1 MRPTTPAPAT
11 ALGLALAATMFPA
24 TATATAT
31 VTAAPAHAAPPPAR
45 AHAAP
50 APAPAHAAPAS
61 VPTTTSAA
69 PSCDAPDAKDFPLT
83 TRLRGGPAAY
93 EAGGGYGTWYLDL
106 TNTTDRACTGV
117 HPVVVLVDARRAL
130 RPSQPQLE
138 FYADGRPHPVRFQR
152 TDEDELV
159 GAFDGFPGFTV
170 GPRASVT
177 VRVRLAF
184 TSDTAPDGITADAAV
199 VQRHGDD
206 GDWVGQSDDY
216 RFTVTG
222 DPAPTAPATADP
234 GAATPAGADPGAATP
249 AGADPGAA
257 TPGAATAPGTTP
269 APDAPSGSPSAEA
282 VLSLTERAG
291 ELARTGLASPVAAT
305 AAAVLLAAGTAL
317 VLARRR
323 R

>member
-1 MRPTTPAPAT
+1 MTMRPTTPAPAT

-24 TATATAT
+24 TATTA
-31 VTAAPAHAAPPPAR
+31 TAAPAHAAP
-45 AHAAP
+45 AP
-50 APAPAHAAPAS
+50 ATAPAS
-61 VPTTTSAA
+61 LRTTTSAA
-69 PSCDAPDAKDFPLT
+69 PSCDAPDAPDAKDFPLT

-93 EAGGGYGTWYLDL
+93 EAGGGYGTWFLDL
-106 TNTTDRACTGV
+106 TNTTDRTCTGV
-117 HPVVVLVDARRAL
+117 HPVVLLVDARRAL
-130 RPSQPQLE
+130 RPSQPLLE

-170 GPRASVT
+170 GPRATLT

-184 TSDTAPDGITADAAV
+184 TSDTVPDGITADAAV

-206 GDWVGQSDDY
+206 GDWVGQSGDY

-222 DPAPTAPATADP
+222 DPAPTGPATADP
-234 GAATPAGADPGAATP
+234 GAATPAGADPAS
-249 AGADPGAA
+249 PGAA
-257 TPGAATAPGTTP
+257 TTPGTTP

>member
-1 MRPTTPAPAT
+1 MTMRPTTPAPAT
-11 ALGLALAATMFPA
+11 ALALAATMFPA
-24 TATATAT
+24 TATATPAASAP
-31 VTAAPAHAAPPPAR
+31 VSAPARPTAA
-45 AHAAP
+45 
-50 APAPAHAAPAS
+50 AS
-61 VPTTTSAA
+61 
-69 PSCDAPDAKDFPLT
+69 SCDAPDAEDFPLT

-93 EAGGGYGTWYLDL
+93 EPGGGYGTWYLDL
-106 TNTTDRACTGV
+106 ANTTDRTCAGV
-117 HPVVVLVDARRAL
+117 HPVVVLVDTRRAL

-170 GPRASVT
+170 GPRATVT

-184 TSDTAPDGITADAAV
+184 TSDTAPDGVTANAAV

-206 GDWVGQSDDY
+206 GDWVGQSGDY
-216 RFTVTG
+216 RFTVAG
-222 DPAPTAPATADP
+222 DPAPTDQPPTDQPPTDPAPTDPAAVDPGGATPATAT
-234 GAATPAGADPGAATP
+234 GA
-249 AGADPGAA
+249 
-257 TPGAATAPGTTP
+257 GTTP
-269 APDAPSGSPSAEA
+269 APDAPSGSPSSGA

-291 ELARTGLASPVAAT
+291 ELARTGLASPLAAA

-317 VLARRR
+317 LLARRR

>member
-1 MRPTTPAPAT
+1 MTMRPTTPAPAT

-24 TATATAT
+24 APLA
-31 VTAAPAHAAPPPAR
+31 TAAPAL
-45 AHAAP
+45 
-50 APAPAHAAPAS
+50 AS
-61 VPTTTSAA
+61 LRTATSAA

-106 TNTTDRACTGV
+106 TNTTDRTCTGV

-170 GPRASVT
+170 GPRATVT

-184 TSDTAPDGITADAAV
+184 TSDTAPDDVTADAAV

-216 RFTVTG
+216 RFTVAGDLAPTG
-222 DPAPTAPATADP
+222 PAPTGPAPTGPAAADP
-234 GAATPAGADPGAATP
+234 GAATPAGADPGV
-249 AGADPGAA
+249 A
-257 TPGAATAPGTTP
+257 TPGAATATGTTP

-291 ELARTGLASPVAAT
+291 ELARTGLGSPVAAA

>member
-1 MRPTTPAPAT
+1 MTMRPTTPAPAT

-24 TATATAT
+24 APLAT
-31 VTAAPAHAAPPPAR
+31 
-45 AHAAP
+45 AAP
-50 APAPAHAAPAS
+50 APALAS
-61 VPTTTSAA
+61 LRTATSAA

-106 TNTTDRACTGV
+106 TNTTDRTCTGV

-170 GPRASVT
+170 GPRATVT

-184 TSDTAPDGITADAAV
+184 TSDTAPDSVTADAAV

-222 DPAPTAPATADP
+222 DPAPTGPAPTGPAAADP
-234 GAATPAGADPGAATP
+234 GAATPADV
-249 AGADPGAA
+249 DR
-257 TPGAATAPGTTP
+257 GAATATGTTP
-269 APDAPSGSPSAEA
+269 ASDAPSGSPSAEA

-291 ELARTGLASPVAAT
+291 ELARTGLGSPVAAA

>member
-1 MRPTTPAPAT
+1 LRT
-11 ALGLALAATMFPA
+11 A
-24 TATATAT
+24 
-31 VTAAPAHAAPPPAR
+31 
-45 AHAAP
+45 
-50 APAPAHAAPAS
+50 
-61 VPTTTSAA
+61 TSAA

-106 TNTTDRACTGV
+106 TNTTDRTCTGV

-170 GPRASVT
+170 GPRATVT

-184 TSDTAPDGITADAAV
+184 TSDTVPDDVTAEAAV

-206 GDWVGQSDDY
+206 GDWVGQSADY
-216 RFTVTG
+216 RFTVAG
-222 DPAPTAPATADP
+222 DPAPTGPAPT
-234 GAATPAGADPGAATP
+234 GPAVADPGAATP

-257 TPGAATAPGTTP
+257 TPGAATATGTTP

-291 ELARTGLASPVAAT
+291 ELARTGLGSPVAAA

>member
-1 MRPTTPAPAT
+1 MTMRPTTPAPAT

-24 TATATAT
+24 APLAT
-31 VTAAPAHAAPPPAR
+31 
-45 AHAAP
+45 AAP
-50 APAPAHAAPAS
+50 APASLRTA
-61 VPTTTSAA
+61 TSAA

-106 TNTTDRACTGV
+106 TNTTDRTCTGV

-170 GPRASVT
+170 GPRATVT

-184 TSDTAPDGITADAAV
+184 TSDTAPDDVTADAAV

-222 DPAPTAPATADP
+222 DPAPTGPAPTGPAAAD
-234 GAATPAGADPGAATP
+234 AGAATP

-257 TPGAATAPGTTP
+257 TPGAATATGTTP

-291 ELARTGLASPVAAT
+291 ELARTGLGSPVAAA

>member
-1 MRPTTPAPAT
+1 MTMRPTTPAPAT
-11 ALGLALAATMFPA
+11 AFGLALAATMIPV
-24 TATATAT
+24 TATATAAT
-31 VTAAPAHAAPPPAR
+31 TAT
-45 AHAAP
+45 AAP
-50 APAPAHAAPAS
+50 APAPAS
-61 VPTTTSAA
+61 LRTTTSAA

-83 TRLRGGPAAY
+83 TRLRGGPVAY
-93 EAGGGYGTWYLDL
+93 EAGGGYGTWSLDL
-106 TNTTDRACTGV
+106 TNTTDRTCTGV

-130 RPSQPQLE
+130 RPSQPLLE

-170 GPRASVT
+170 GPRATVT

-184 TSDTAPDGITADAAV
+184 TSDTVPDGITADAAV

-206 GDWVGQSDDY
+206 GDWVGQSGDY

-222 DPAPTAPATADP
+222 DPAPTGPATAEP
-234 GAATPAGADPGAATP
+234 GAATPAGADPAS
-249 AGADPGAA
+249 
-257 TPGAATAPGTTP
+257 PGAATAPGTTP
-269 APDAPSGSPSAEA
+269 APDAPSDAPSAEA
-282 VLSLTERAG
+282 ALSLTERAG

>member
-1 MRPTTPAPAT
+1 MTMRPTTSAPAT

-24 TATATAT
+24 APLA
-31 VTAAPAHAAPPPAR
+31 TAAPAL
-45 AHAAP
+45 
-50 APAPAHAAPAS
+50 AS
-61 VPTTTSAA
+61 LRTATSAA

-106 TNTTDRACTGV
+106 TNTTDRTCTGV

-159 GAFDGFPGFTV
+159 GAFDGFPGLTV
-170 GPRASVT
+170 GPRATVT

-184 TSDTAPDGITADAAV
+184 TSDTAPDSVTADAAV

-222 DPAPTAPATADP
+222 DPAPTGPAPTGP
-234 GAATPAGADPGAATP
+234 AAADPGAATP

-257 TPGAATAPGTTP
+257 TPGAATATGTTP

-291 ELARTGLASPVAAT
+291 ELARTGLGSPVAAA

>member
-1 MRPTTPAPAT
+1 MTMRPTTPAPAT
-11 ALGLALAATMFPA
+11 ALGLALAATMIPV
-24 TATATAT
+24 TATATTA
-31 VTAAPAHAAPPPAR
+31 TAAP

-50 APAPAHAAPAS
+50 APAPASAR
-61 VPTTTSAA
+61 TTTSAA
-69 PSCDAPDAKDFPLT
+69 PSCDAPDAKAKDFPLT

-93 EAGGGYGTWYLDL
+93 EAGGGYGTWSLDL
-106 TNTTDRACTGV
+106 TNTTDRTCTGV

-130 RPSQPQLE
+130 RPSQPLLE

-170 GPRASVT
+170 GPRATVT

-184 TSDTAPDGITADAAV
+184 TSDTVPDGITADAAV

-222 DPAPTAPATADP
+222 GPAPTGPATADP
-234 GAATPAGADPGAATP
+234 GAATPAGADSAGPGAAS
-249 AGADPGAA
+249 
-257 TPGAATAPGTTP
+257 APGTTP

-282 VLSLTERAG
+282 ALSLTERAG

>member
-1 MRPTTPAPAT
+1 MTMRPTTPAPAT

-24 TATATAT
+24 APLAT
-31 VTAAPAHAAPPPAR
+31 
-45 AHAAP
+45 AAP
-50 APAPAHAAPAS
+50 APALAS
-61 VPTTTSAA
+61 LRTATSAA

-106 TNTTDRACTGV
+106 TNTTDRTCTGV

-170 GPRASVT
+170 GPRATVT

-184 TSDTAPDGITADAAV
+184 TSDTAPDSVTADAAV

-222 DPAPTAPATADP
+222 TRRPPARRPPARP
-234 GAATPAGADPGAATP
+234 PP
-249 AGADPGAA
+249 
-257 TPGAATAPGTTP
+257 TP
-269 APDAPSGSPSAEA
+269 APRPRPVPTPAPPPRAPRPPPAPPPRRTPRPAPRPPRPSC
-282 VLSLTERAG
+282 
-291 ELARTGLASPVAAT
+291 P
-305 AAAVLLAAGTAL
+305 
-317 VLARRR
+317 
-323 R
+323 

>member
-1 MRPTTPAPAT
+1 MTMRPTTPAPAT
-11 ALGLALAATMFPA
+11 ALGLALAATMIPVTVTV
-24 TATATAT
+24 TATAATTA
-31 VTAAPAHAAPPPAR
+31 TAAPAHAAP
-45 AHAAP
+45 AP
-50 APAPAHAAPAS
+50 VPAS
-61 VPTTTSAA
+61 LRTTTSAA
-69 PSCDAPDAKDFPLT
+69 PSCDAPDAPQAKDFPLT

-93 EAGGGYGTWYLDL
+93 EAGGGYGTWSLDL
-106 TNTTDRACTGV
+106 TNTTDRTCTGV

-130 RPSQPQLE
+130 RPSQPLLE

-170 GPRASVT
+170 GPRATVT

-184 TSDTAPDGITADAAV
+184 TSDTVPDGITADAAV

-222 DPAPTAPATADP
+222 DPAPTGPATADP
-234 GAATPAGADPGAATP
+234 GAATPAGADPAS
-249 AGADPGAA
+249 
-257 TPGAATAPGTTP
+257 PGAATATGTTP
-269 APDAPSGSPSAEA
+269 APDAPSDSPSDSPSAEA
-282 VLSLTERAG
+282 ALSLTERAG

>member
-1 MRPTTPAPAT
+1 MTMRPTTPAPAT
-11 ALGLALAATMFPA
+11 ALGLALAATMFPV
-24 TATATAT
+24 TATAAAM
-31 VTAAPAHAAPPPAR
+31 TAAT
-45 AHAAP
+45 AAP
-50 APAPAHAAPAS
+50 APAPAS
-61 VPTTTSAA
+61 LRTTTSAA
-69 PSCDAPDAKDFPLT
+69 PSCDAPDAPDAKDFPLT

-93 EAGGGYGTWYLDL
+93 EAGGGYGTWSLDL
-106 TNTTDRACTGV
+106 TNTTDRTCTGV

-130 RPSQPQLE
+130 RPSQPLLE

-170 GPRASVT
+170 GPRATVT

-184 TSDTAPDGITADAAV
+184 TSDTVPDGITADAAV

-206 GDWVGQSDDY
+206 GDWVGQSADY

-222 DPAPTAPATADP
+222 DPAPTGPAAADP
-234 GAATPAGADPGAATP
+234 GAATPAGADP
-249 AGADPGAA
+249 A

>member
-1 MRPTTPAPAT
+1 MTMRPTTPAPAT
-11 ALGLALAATMFPA
+11 ALGLALAATMIPVTVTV
-24 TATATAT
+24 TATAVTTAT
-31 VTAAPAHAAPPPAR
+31 
-45 AHAAP
+45 AAP
-50 APAPAHAAPAS
+50 APASLRTATS
-61 VPTTTSAA
+61 VA
-69 PSCDAPDAKDFPLT
+69 PSCDAPDAKAKDFPLS

-93 EAGGGYGTWYLDL
+93 EAGGGYGTWSLDL
-106 TNTTDRACTGV
+106 TNTTDRTCTGV

-130 RPSQPQLE
+130 RPSQPLLE
-138 FYADGRPHPVRFQR
+138 FYVDGRPHPVRFQR

-170 GPRASVT
+170 GPRATVT

-184 TSDTAPDGITADAAV
+184 TSDTVPDGITADAAV

-222 DPAPTAPATADP
+222 GPAPTGPATADP
-234 GAATPAGADPGAATP
+234 GAATPAGADS
-249 AGADPGAA
+249 AG
-257 TPGAATAPGTTP
+257 PGAATAPGTTP

-282 VLSLTERAG
+282 ALSLTERAG